1 MKVLLRPCFTDDR
14 RAAWT
19 FCGLDDEGAGILAR
33 VAPPSAFAWR
43 DDRTL
48 RLEGKAATNLAALLR
63 DRGAIIT
70 DHPDEP
76 KNI

>member
-1 MKVLLRPCFTDDR
+1 M
-14 RAAWT
+14 RA
-19 FCGLDDEGAGILAR
+19 AGILAR

-70 DHPDEP
+70 DHPAEP
-76 KNI
+76 KNF